1 MVWKT
6 MDGYTVWFNMPP
18 LWNSMKCT
26 FLVIMNK
33 MGKITTVI
41 YKLFTASLGMWVMAT
56 FLKSSGGSS
65 VNPRSACCPAS
76 LKNIGQQVPRL
87 RTEISRIFVSII
99 KFSKKKCQ
107 DVLPTQE
114 LVLKP

>member
-33 MGKITTVI
+33 MGKIT
-41 YKLFTASLGMWVMAT
+41 
-56 FLKSSGGSS
+56 GGSS

-87 RTEISRIFVSII
+87 RTDISRIFVSII

>member
-41 YKLFTASLGMWVMAT
+41 YKLFTA
-56 FLKSSGGSS
+56 
-65 VNPRSACCPAS
+65 
-76 LKNIGQQVPRL
+76 
-87 RTEISRIFVSII
+87 
-99 KFSKKKCQ
+99 
-107 DVLPTQE
+107 
-114 LVLKP
+114 

>member
-56 FLKSSGGSS
+56 FLKKFRGFLCQPQKCLLSSKSEKHWPAGSQAQ
-65 VNPRSACCPAS
+65 NRY
-76 LKNIGQQVPRL
+76 L
-87 RTEISRIFVSII
+87 
-99 KFSKKKCQ
+99 Q
-107 DVLPTQE
+107 DICVYYKVQ
-114 LVLKP
+114 